1 MKKFLIVLGSI
12 AAGVALILAVVFYAT
27 SGAVD
32 SADAFFRSVAAGDM
46 ERARDYLAEEFKAST
61 SDEELVV
68 FLESSGLDD
77 YASSDW
83 GGRSV
88 DTSSGKLT
96 GKVITSSGGAIPIS
110 VTFVREGGEW
120 KIYHIERESSG
131 LDSRVA
137 EVALPSRAEAA
148 EIVKAT
154 TRDFAVAVKA
164 RDLSSFHAT
173 ASDEFREQVPIQ
185 KLNESFSPFLN
196 QDIDLVVLQN
206 YDPMFTSDP
215 ALSADG
221 VLAVEGYFPT
231 TPSRAWFS
239 YTYVYRGVGWKLL
252 GIDFNVRQVEQ

>member
-12 AAGVALILAVVFYAT
+12 AAGAALILAVVFYAT
-27 SGAVD
+27 SGAVE
-32 SADAFFRSVAAGDM
+32 SADGFFKSVAAGDF
-46 ERARDYLAEEFKAST
+46 ERAKTYLAEEFKSST
-61 SDEELVV
+61 SDEELLA
-68 FLESSGLDD
+68 FLERSELDD

-96 GKVITSSGGAIPIS
+96 GKVITSSGGAIPIT

-120 KIYHIERESSG
+120 KIYYIERESSG
-131 LDSRVA
+131 LSDRAA
-137 EVALPSRAEAA
+137 EVSLPTRTEAA

-154 TRDFAVAVKA
+154 TKDFAVAVNAK
-164 RDLSSFHAT
+164 DLGSFHAT
-173 ASDEFREQVPIQ
+173 ASDAFREQVPLE
-185 KLNESFSPFLN
+185 KLNESFSAFLT
-196 QDIDLVVLQN
+196 QDIDLTVLQN
-206 YDPMFTSDP
+206 YEPMFTSEP

-252 GIDFNVRQVEQ
+252 GIDFNVRPVEQ

>member
-27 SGAVD
+27 SGAVE
-32 SADAFFRSVAAGDM
+32 SADAFFRSVAADDI
-46 ERARDYLAEEFKAST
+46 ERAKTYLAEEFKVST
-61 SDEELVV
+61 TDEELVA
-68 FLESSGLDD
+68 FLERSGLDD

-96 GKVITSSGGAIPIS
+96 GKVITSTGGAIPVT
-110 VTFVREGGEW
+110 VTFVREDGEW
-120 KIYHIERESSG
+120 KIYYIEHASPG
-131 LDSRVA
+131 LDEKVE

-154 TRDFAVAVKA
+154 TRNFAIAVKGK
-164 RDLSSFHAT
+164 DLNSFHAE
-173 ASDEFREQVPIQ
+173 ASREFREQVPLET
-185 KLNESFSPFLN
+185 LNESFSEFLT
-196 QDIDLVVLQN
+196 QDIDLTVLQN
-206 YDPMFTSDP
+206 YEPMFTSEP

-221 VLAVEGYFPT
+221 VLALEGYFPT

-239 YTYVYRGVGWKLL
+239 YTYVHRGAGWKLL
-252 GIDFNVRQVEQ
+252 GIDFNVRPVEQ